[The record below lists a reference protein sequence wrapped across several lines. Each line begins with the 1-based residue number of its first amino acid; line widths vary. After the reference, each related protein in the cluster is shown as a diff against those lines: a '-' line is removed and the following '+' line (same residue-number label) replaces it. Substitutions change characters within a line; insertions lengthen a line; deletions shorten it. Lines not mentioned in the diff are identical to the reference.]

1 MYHVMFSLYGK
12 AWILHWKCSSESPAT
27 PPTDIITYRAQC
39 YPGQSNRNVDH
50 TLSITTT
57 WEISHYQ
64 FIADYDYAHKL
75 SAVHQLHWQ
84 CPHPMLVHHVAE
96 LVLQCNPDSQW
107 IQPPPPSQWCNG
119 HPNWAMLESI
129 QHAQGQGAASC
140 MWSHW
145 ANKECHT
152 VIMHRATYNC
162 WSILMLSTLFVEDA
176 QHWHMAE
183 IQACEN
189 AAVEDI

>member
-57 WEISHYQ
+57 WWISHYQ

-96 LVLQCNPDSQW
+96 LVLQCNPIRLTHSEFNHHHHLNDVMAIQIEPCLSQFNMLRAKE
-107 IQPPPPSQWCNG
+107 QP
-119 HPNWAMLESI
+119 A
-129 QHAQGQGAASC
+129 
-140 MWSHW
+140 
-145 ANKECHT
+145 
-152 VIMHRATYNC
+152 
-162 WSILMLSTLFVEDA
+162 
-176 QHWHMAE
+176 
-183 IQACEN
+183 ACEVTEPIRN
-189 AAVEDI
+189 AILSSCIELHTIAGAYWCYPHCLWRMGSTDPWQRSRHVQMQQ